1 MYLLYL
7 DESGNENDARDRY
20 FVLAGL
26 ALFER
31 QIHYLNERLERV
43 QENYFPNRPPI
54 PFHASA
60 IRAGRRFWRSVSKEK
75 RQDILNDVITAITA
89 TDDHGGLRLYAAAI
103 EKDSE
108 LYGEHAVEVAT
119 EQVCKRF
126 DTFLTRRYLEHH
138 DPQRGLLIFSEGRF
152 DARAKLWVREFRRRG
167 TQWGSIN
174 NLADIPYFA
183 PMKESRLLQA
193 ADFIAHAIWLLYEKR
208 DHALVRPLLGH
219 FDVHQGVIHG
229 LVHVGPS
236 RGRYC
241 DCPPCATRRIPGY
254 VGAWIP
260 PKEQLELPGDDSGEF
275 GSDRP

>member
-7 DESGNENDARDRY
+7 DESGNENDPSDRY

-31 QIHYLNERLERV
+31 QTYFLSQRLRDV
-43 QENYFPNRPPI
+43 QEKHFPNQPPI
-54 PFHASA
+54 PFHASE
-60 IRAGRRFWRSVSKEK
+60 IRSGRGLWRRVSKEK
-75 RQDILNDVITAITA
+75 RQEIVDDVIGAITA
-89 TDDHGGLRLYAAAI
+89 TPDRGLKLYAAAI

-108 LYGEHAVEVAT
+108 IYGEDAVEAAT

-126 DTFLTRRYLEHH
+126 DTFLTRRYREHD

-152 DARAKLWVREFRRRG
+152 DARAQLWVRGFRRRG

-183 PMKESRLLQA
+183 SMKESRLLQA
-193 ADFIAHAIWLLYEKR
+193 ADFIAHATWLLYERR
-208 DHALVRPLLGH
+208 DDTLARQLLRH
-219 FDVHQGVIHG
+219 FDWEDGVIHG

-236 RGRYC
+236 RGRNC
-241 DCPPCATRRIPGY
+241 DCPACSSRRIRGSF
-254 VGAWIP
+254 GAWI
-260 PKEQLELPGDDSGEF
+260 EDS
-275 GSDRP
+275 

>member
-1 MYLLYL
+1 MHLLYL
-7 DESGNENDARDRY
+7 DESGNENDPSDRY

-31 QIHYLNERLERV
+31 QTYYVSQRIEGV
-43 QENYFPNRPPI
+43 QEKHFPNQPPI

-60 IRAGRRFWRSVSKEK
+60 IRSGRGFWRGVSEEK
-75 RQDILNDVITAITA
+75 RQEVLDDVIAAITA
-89 TDDHGGLRLYAAAI
+89 TSDHGGLRLYAAAI

-108 LYGEHAVEVAT
+108 LYGEDAVEAAT
-119 EQVCKRF
+119 EQICKRF
-126 DTFLTRRYLEHH
+126 DTFLVRRYREHD

-152 DARAKLWVREFRRRG
+152 DARAKVWVKGFRRRG

-193 ADFIAHAIWLLYEKR
+193 ADFIAHATWLLYERR
-208 DHALVRPLLGH
+208 DHALVRKLLGH
-219 FDVHQGVIHG
+219 FDLHEGVIHG
-229 LVHVGPS
+229 LVHLGPS

-241 DCPPCATRRIPGY
+241 NCPPCTTRRIPGDI
-254 VGAWIP
+254 GAWIP
-260 PKEQLELPGDDSGEF
+260 QEEQLELP
-275 GSDRP
+275 

>member
-7 DESGNENDARDRY
+7 DESGNENDPSNRY

-31 QIHYLNERLERV
+31 QIHHLSERLERV
-43 QENYFPNRPPI
+43 QEEHFPNRPPI

-60 IRAGRRFWRSVSKEK
+60 IRAGRGFWRGVGEEK
-75 RQDILNDVITAITA
+75 RQEILDDVITAVTA
-89 TDDHGGLRLYAAAI
+89 TDDHGGLRLHAAVI

-108 LYGEHAVEVAT
+108 LYGEHAVEAAT

-126 DTFLTRRYLEHH
+126 DTFLTRRYREHS

-152 DARAKLWVREFRRRG
+152 DARAKLWVRGFRLRG

-193 ADFIAHAIWLLYEKR
+193 ADFVAHATWLLYERR
-208 DHALVRPLLGH
+208 DHALVRQLLGA
-219 FDVHQGVIHG
+219 
-229 LVHVGPS
+229 LRRT
-236 RGRYC
+236 RGRHSWFGPRWSKSRQALRLPTLR
-241 DCPPCATRRIPGY
+241 DSASTWAL
-254 VGAWIP
+254 GAWIRQD
-260 PKEQLELPGDDSGEF
+260 EQLELPEDDSG
-275 GSDRP
+275 

>member
-7 DESGNENDARDRY
+7 DESGNENDPSNRY

-31 QIHYLNERLERV
+31 QIHHLNQRLERV
-43 QENYFPNRPPI
+43 QEKHFPNQQPI

-60 IRAGRRFWRSVSKEK
+60 IRAGRKFWRSVSEET
-75 RQDILNDVITAITA
+75 RQDVLVDVVSAITA
-89 TDDHGGLRLYAAAI
+89 TDDYGGLSLYAAAI

-108 LYGEHAVEVAT
+108 IYGDRAVEVAT

-126 DTFLTRRYLEHH
+126 DTFLTRRYHERG
-138 DPQRGLLIFSEGRF
+138 DAQRGLLIFSEGRF

-167 TQWGSIN
+167 TQWGSIH

-183 PMKESRLLQA
+183 PMQESRMLQA
-193 ADFIAHAIWLLYEKR
+193 ADFIAHATWLLYERR

-219 FDVHQGVIHG
+219 FDVHEGVIHG
-229 LVHVGPS
+229 LVHVGLG
-236 RGRYC
+236 RGRHC
-241 DCPPCATRRIPGY
+241 DCPPCATRRMPGH

-260 PKEQLELPGDDSGEF
+260 KEEQLQLRENDSG
-275 GSDRP
+275 

>member
-1 MYLLYL
+1 MAQPVNAGVRACTCLYL
-7 DESGNENDARDRY
+7 DESGNENDPSDRY

-31 QIHYLNERLERV
+31 QTYHLNQRLELV
-43 QENYFPNRPPI
+43 QEKHFPNQPPI

-60 IRAGRRFWRSVSKEK
+60 IRAGRQFWRSVSEAK
-75 RQDILNDVITAITA
+75 RQEVLDDVIAAITA

-108 LYGEHAVEVAT
+108 IYGEDAVEAAT

-126 DTFLTRRYLEHH
+126 DTFLTIRYREQN

-152 DARAKLWVREFRRRG
+152 DARAKLWVRGFRRRG

-193 ADFIAHAIWLLYEKR
+193 ADISLMLTPAEDEA
-208 DHALVRPLLGH
+208 
-219 FDVHQGVIHG
+219 
-229 LVHVGPS
+229 
-236 RGRYC
+236 
-241 DCPPCATRRIPGY
+241 
-254 VGAWIP
+254 
-260 PKEQLELPGDDSGEF
+260 
-275 GSDRP
+275 

>member
-1 MYLLYL
+1 MI
-7 DESGNENDARDRY
+7 A
-20 FVLAGL
+20 
-26 ALFER
+26 
-31 QIHYLNERLERV
+31 
-43 QENYFPNRPPI
+43 
-54 PFHASA
+54 
-60 IRAGRRFWRSVSKEK
+60 
-75 RQDILNDVITAITA
+75 AITA

-108 LYGEHAVEVAT
+108 LYGEHAVEAAT
-119 EQVCKRF
+119 EQVCQRF
-126 DTFLTRRYLEHH
+126 DTFLTRRYRERS

-193 ADFIAHAIWLLYEKR
+193 ADFIAH
-208 DHALVRPLLGH
+208 
-219 FDVHQGVIHG
+219 VHEGVIHG

-260 PKEQLELPGDDSGEF
+260 QEEELELTEDDSG
-275 GSDRP
+275 

>member
-7 DESGNENDARDRY
+7 DESGNENDPSNRY

-31 QIHYLNERLERV
+31 QIHHLNERLERV
-43 QENYFPNRPPI
+43 QEEHCPNRPPI

-60 IRAGRRFWRSVSKEK
+60 IRAGRGFWRGVSEEK
-75 RQDILNDVITAITA
+75 RQEILDDVIAAITA

-108 LYGEHAVEVAT
+108 LYGEHAVEAAT
-119 EQVCKRF
+119 EQVCQRF
-126 DTFLTRRYLEHH
+126 DTFLTRRYRERS

-193 ADFIAHAIWLLYEKR
+193 ADFIAH
-208 DHALVRPLLGH
+208 
-219 FDVHQGVIHG
+219 VHEGVIHG

-241 DCPPCATRRIPGY
+241 DCPPCATRRISGY

-260 PKEQLELPGDDSGEF
+260 QEEQLELTEDDSG
-275 GSDRP
+275 

>member
-7 DESGNENDARDRY
+7 DESGNENDPSDRY

-31 QIHYLNERLERV
+31 QTYYLHERLDRV
-43 QENYFPNRPPI
+43 QEKYFPNRPPI

-60 IRAGRRFWRSVSKEK
+60 IRAGRKIWRSVGEEK
-75 RQDILNDVITAITA
+75 RQEVLDDVISAITA
-89 TDDHGGLRLYAAAI
+89 ADYSGLRLYAAAI

-108 LYGEHAVEVAT
+108 TYGEDAVEAAT

-126 DTFLTRRYLEHH
+126 DTFLARRYHEHD

-152 DARAKLWVREFRRRG
+152 DARAKLWVRGFRRRG
-167 TQWGSIN
+167 TQWGSLN

-183 PMKESRLLQA
+183 PMRESRLLQA
-193 ADFIAHAIWLLYEKR
+193 ADFIAHATWLLYERR
-208 DHALVRPLLGH
+208 DPALIRKLLGH
-219 FDVHQGVIHG
+219 FDLHEGVIHG
-229 LVHVGPS
+229 LVHLGPS

-241 DCPPCATRRIPGY
+241 DCPACSTRRIPGNF
-254 VGAWIP
+254 GAWIP
-260 PKEQLELPGDDSGEF
+260 
-275 GSDRP
+275 